1 MEKLRQRWELK
12 SNWGILA
19 IIVAFS
25 INGSFA
31 AFIVRPILKLIGV
44 SKENL
49 NIVIYYILY
58 LVPVFIV
65 YQFTL
70 PYSGWLVGQ
79 YKFFKNMQHKMLVR
93 MKMKKD

>member
-1 MEKLRQRWELK
+1 MDKLKQRWGLT
-12 SNWGILA
+12 SNWEILA
-19 IIVAFS
+19 ILIVFS

-31 AFIVRPILKLIGV
+31 AFIVRPALSLIGI

-58 LVPVFIV
+58 IVPVFLV

-70 PYSGWLVGQ
+70 PYVGWLFGQ
-79 YKFFKNMQHKMLVR
+79 HTFFKNMQDKMMKR
-93 MKMKKD
+93 MKLKS

>member
-1 MEKLRQRWELK
+1 MKKLRERWGLQ

-31 AFIVRPILKLIGV
+31 AYIVRPLLTIIGV
-44 SKENL
+44 TKENL
-49 NIVIYYILY
+49 NIVVYYILY

-79 YKFFKNMQHKMLVR
+79 YRFFKNMQDKMFKR
-93 MKMKKD
+93 MKIKS

>member
-1 MEKLRQRWELK
+1 MEKLRQRWGLK
-12 SNWGILA
+12 SNWGIVA
-19 IIVAFS
+19 ILIAFS

-31 AFIVRPILKLIGV
+31 AFIVRPILGLIGV
-44 SKENL
+44 TKDNL

-70 PYSGWLVGQ
+70 PLSGWLVGQ
-79 YKFFKNMQHKMLVR
+79 YTFFKNMQTKMIER
-93 MKMKKD
+93 MKRK

>member
-1 MEKLRQRWELK
+1 MDKLKQRWGLT
-12 SNWGILA
+12 SNWEVLA
-19 IIVAFS
+19 ILVAFS

-31 AFIVRPILKLIGV
+31 AFVVRPILATLGV
-44 SKENL
+44 TKANL

-70 PYSGWLVGQ
+70 PYTGWLVGQ
-79 YKFFKNMQHKMLVR
+79 FKFFKNMQTKMLQR
-93 MKMKKD
+93 MKLKS